1 MALKNL
7 ALRALG
13 AGILLY
19 ASSAFGADKAP
30 AVAALRVY
38 VFNCGTIDVSDV
50 SVFSPGVDKDKR
62 KTLTDS
68 CYLIAHP
75 KGSLM
80 WDTGLSDGLAA
91 EPDGKKAD
99 EVFHVRLKQTLAS
112 QFKKI
117 GRDPGDVKYLGLSHM
132 HFDHIG
138 NVGLFPR
145 STLLMQ
151 KEEHDSAFGAD
162 PKKFGNDPANY
173 PTLKDNP
180 VKTLSGDFDVFGD
193 GSVVIKRAPG
203 HTPGHQ
209 ALFLKLK
216 KTGNVLLS
224 GDLVHFTENWKNKR
238 VPGFNFDKEASL
250 KSMNEAEKFLKD
262 NKATLW
268 IQHDAEQNAKI
279 RHAPAYYE

>member
-1 MALKNL
+1 MAPDLRP
-7 ALRALG
+7 LRALC
-13 AGILLY
+13 AGILSLGC
-19 ASSAFGADKAP
+19 SAFAAETAP
-30 AVAALRVY
+30 AVSALRVY
-38 VFNCGTIDVSDV
+38 VFNCGTIEVSDV
-50 SVFSPGVDKDKR
+50 SVFSPGFNKGKR
-62 KTLTDS
+62 KVLTDS

-75 KGSLM
+75 KGTLM
-80 WDTGLSDGLAA
+80 WDAGFSDSLVA
-91 EPDGKKAD
+91 EKGGKKVSD
-99 EVFHVRLKQTLAS
+99 VFHVRLKKTLAS

-117 GRDPGDVKYLGLSHM
+117 GYAPDGVNYLGLSHM

-138 NVGLFPR
+138 NVGMFPR

-162 PKKFGNDPANY
+162 SKKFGNDPAQY

-180 VKTLSGDFDVFGD
+180 VKILTGDFDVFGD
-193 GSVVIKRAPG
+193 GSVLIKRAPG

-224 GDLVHFTENWKNKR
+224 GDLVHFTDNWKNKR
-238 VPGFNFDKEASL
+238 VPGFNFDKEQSL
-250 KSMNEAEKFLKD
+250 NSMNEADKFIKD

-279 RHAPAYYE
+279 KHAPAYYE